1 MIKQLK
7 TTQLFPHPDNRPLG
21 INQEKVEQL
30 AEMMKANGYDESKP
44 IKARP
49 FEGAYQIIEGEH
61 RWRAAQKGGV
71 ETVPVFVIEVDDD
84 EALIQLVA
92 GNAQTESHAL
102 DYGYA
107 ALKVCKE
114 HSKKGM
120 SYAEF
125 AARVG
130 LSKDALSRATKSAK
144 VRSYIEQCRP
154 GATLLTETK
163 KLNEIYKCRQSDWL
177 WFHDLVINKELSKN
191 DCIEIS
197 KRIRA
202 IDDIAK
208 SAAVTVLDLTE
219 LKQEIATAKERVFNE
234 RLSLIEGIEDC
245 AGQLDE
251 RWVLYRYDVL
261 KDEVVEYTH
270 NARESFLS
278 RLSNQK
284 ELTRQIVFSIYKIEK
299 DKKRQQ
305 TKASAEADAE
315 HYRDKANKE
324 DAEELARAEWEAF
337 MPEQGKWY
345 QVGQHRL
352 YCGDN
357 RDKAFID
364 GLPEKVA
371 LVFADPPYNED
382 VAEWDNDFTWQQ
394 DYLQDVADYVVVTPG
409 ISMIQS
415 FLSATKMSYKWSL
428 SAWISNGMT
437 RGALGFGN
445 WMYAALFSKL
455 ESVHLNA
462 QDFKKINIK
471 TSENEGHY
479 HKGRKPSEYM
489 DWILGLFCKEGQSV
503 VDPFLGSGST
513 LLQCEKNGLVCYG
526 AEISPE
532 YCKKIMEQHK
542 AIIDADI
549 V

>member
-1 MIKQLK
+1 MVSERK
-7 TTQLFPHPDNRPLG
+7 
-21 INQEKVEQL
+21 
-30 AEMMKANGYDESKP
+30 
-44 IKARP
+44 
-49 FEGAYQIIEGEH
+49 
-61 RWRAAQKGGV
+61 
-71 ETVPVFVIEVDDD
+71 
-84 EALIQLVA
+84 VA
-92 GNAQTESHAL
+92 GGGSVA
-102 DYGYA
+102 
-107 ALKVCKE
+107 
-114 HSKKGM
+114 
-120 SYAEF
+120 
-125 AARVG
+125 
-130 LSKDALSRATKSAK
+130 
-144 VRSYIEQCRP
+144 
-154 GATLLTETK
+154 
-163 KLNEIYKCRQSDWL
+163 IYS
-177 WFHDLVINKELSKN
+177 
-191 DCIEIS
+191 
-197 KRIRA
+197 
-202 IDDIAK
+202 
-208 SAAVTVLDLTE
+208 DLTE
-219 LKQEIATAKERVFNE
+219 LKQEVATAKERIFKE
-234 RLSLIEGIEDC
+234 YLSLIEGIEDC
-245 AGQLDE
+245 AENLDE
-251 RWVLYRYDVL
+251 KWTLYRYDITN
-261 KDEVVEYTH
+261 DEVVEYSH
-270 NARESFLS
+270 DALQNFKS
-278 RLSNQK
+278 RLK
-284 ELTRQIVFSIYKIEK
+284 EIKDLTRQKVYSIYKTEN

-305 TKASAEADAE
+305 TKASAEADAA

-324 DAEELARAEWEAF
+324 EADELARAEWEAF

-357 RDKAFID
+357 RDKAFIE
-364 GLPEKVA
+364 GLPDNA
-371 LVFADPPYNED
+371 AFAFADPPYNED

-415 FLSATKMSYKWSL
+415 FLSTTKMSYKWSL

-479 HKGRKPSEYM
+479 HKGRKPSEYL

-513 LLQCEKNGLVCYG
+513 LLQCEKKGLVCYG

-549 V
+549 I

>member
-7 TTQLFPHPDNRPLG
+7 TTELFPHPDNRPLG

-61 RWRAAQKGGV
+61 RWRAAQKAGI
-71 ETVPVFVIEVDDD
+71 EAVPVFVIEVDDD

-130 LSKDALSRATKSAK
+130 LSQSAMKRATRAAK
-144 VRSYIEQCRP
+144 IRQHVEQWAP
-154 GATLLTETK
+154 GGPLLTEPK
-163 KLNEIYKCRQSDWL
+163 KLDEIYKCRQSDWL
-177 WFHDLVINKELSKN
+177 WFHDLVVNKELSKN

-208 SAAVTVLDLTE
+208 SAAATVLDLTE

-270 NARESFLS
+270 NARESFLN
-278 RLSNQK
+278 RLKSQK
-284 ELTRQIVFSIYKIEK
+284 ELTRQIVFSIYKTET

-305 TKASAEADAE
+305 TEANAVADAV

-324 DAEELARAEWEAF
+324 EAEELARAEWEAF

-357 RDKAFID
+357 RDKAFIN